1 MRGAGASAKVQPGQ
15 PWDALGEP
23 AHVLHLA
30 RADELEPAHGLR
42 AERAQVREE
51 HVVARCAAEA
61 DALERL
67 ERPHHPGGG
76 GGAGE
81 DRACELPPGVELAKA
96 GECAWRELERARG
109 AEAEVEME
117 DFERG
122 VGGEEGGE
130 GVEPRVGCAV
140 ERGEGEVPE
149 GGPAA
154 GEEEVVRD
162 RLEEARL
169 GTKSISDT
177 EGL

>member
-1 MRGAGASAKVQPGQ
+1 MRGARPPSEVEPGE
-15 PWDALGEP
+15 PRDALCEP

-30 RADELEPAHGLR
+30 RANELEPAHSLR

-51 HVVARCAAEA
+51 HGVARGGTEA

-67 ERPHHPGGG
+67 ERPHRPSGG

-81 DRACELPPGVELAKA
+81 DRARELPPGVELAQA
-96 GECAWRELERARG
+96 GERAWRELERARG

-117 DFERG
+117 DFKHG

-130 GVEPRVGCAV
+130 GVEPRVGRAV
-140 ERGEGEVPE
+140 ERGEGEVPK

-162 RLEEARL
+162 GLEEAGL
-169 GTKSISDT
+169 GTKGISDT